1 MRRAFIGAFILV
13 AVLSAS
19 AQAGA
24 QEGSD
29 ERKSPL
35 YQWTDDQGVVHI
47 TDRLGEVP
55 DQFRAKAR
63 VVEGSHKSEA
73 AQEPAIQKNAE
84 PLITPQNEEDA
95 DEARKALWQNRIHEW
110 KARLADAERSY
121 RELDQQRTE
130 LLMSWGG
137 PAYGPIENKVKADQI
152 EQQMKEVQ
160 KQIDEARN
168 MLDVVIP
175 EEARKEGIPPGWL
188 RE

>member
-1 MRRAFIGAFILV
+1 MRHAIITAFILV

-19 AQAGA
+19 ARTSA
-24 QEGSD
+24 QGGSD
-29 ERKSPL
+29 ERKDYL

-47 TDRLGEVP
+47 TDRGEVP
-55 DQFRAKAR
+55 EQFRAKAR
-63 VVEGSHKSEA
+63 KMEAPRNSEP
-73 AQEPAIQKNAE
+73 AQEPGIQKNPG
-84 PLITPQNEEDA
+84 PLITPQNAGGD
-95 DEARKALWQNRIHEW
+95 DEAQKAVWQNRIHEW
-110 KARLADAERSY
+110 KARMADAEKRY

-175 EEARKEGIPPGWL
+175 EEARKAGVPPGWL
-188 RE
+188 RD